1 MTYLQNKTAL
11 VTGSSSGIGFEIVK
25 YLSKF
30 DMQIIITARREDKLL
45 KLKEEVES
53 NSNSKVIVLVK
64 DLAKS
69 ESPQEIYDF
78 CQNNNYKID
87 FLVNNAGYG
96 FTENFDSYDL
106 DKLDDFLNVLLNS
119 LVKLTRLFIK
129 DMKERKSGKILQVSS
144 IAGIIPSGSGA
155 IGIYGNIK
163 NFVNEFTITLN
174 STYKKDNVHVCA
186 LCPGFT
192 ETGFNERAGF
202 NMQYSDVPSL
212 FLMSAKQVA
221 EQGVNA
227 CLKGKEIYV
236 VRGGF
241 NKTMIFIS
249 KFIPNKVLRFLFGS
263 LVNFGK

>member
-1 MTYLQNKTAL
+1 MDYLQNKTAL
-11 VTGSSSGIGFEIVK
+11 VTGASSGIGFEIVK
-25 YLSKF
+25 YLSNF
-30 DMQIIITARREDKLL
+30 DMQIIITARREGELI

-53 NSNSKVIVLVK
+53 TSNSNVIVIAK
-64 DLAKS
+64 DLAKPN
-69 ESPQEIYDF
+69 SPQEIYDF
-78 CQNNNYKID
+78 CQSKNYEVE

-96 FTENFDSYDL
+96 FTDDFHSYDL

-119 LVKLTRLFIK
+119 VVKLTRLFLK

-163 NFVNEFTITLN
+163 NFINEFTITLN
-174 STYKKDNVHVCA
+174 STYKEFNVHVCA

-202 NMQYSDVPSL
+202 NMQYSDVPSP
-212 FLMSAKQVA
+212 FLMTAKQVA
-221 EQGVNA
+221 EQGVKA

>member
-1 MTYLQNKTAL
+1 MTYLRNKTAL
-11 VTGSSSGIGFEIVK
+11 VTGASSGIGYEIVK

-30 DMQIIITARREDKLL
+30 DMQIIITARRENNLI
-45 KLKEEVES
+45 KLKEEAES

-64 DLAKS
+64 DLAKA

-78 CQNNNYKID
+78 CQRNDYQVD

-96 FTENFDSYDL
+96 FTEDFDSYDL
-106 DKLDDFLNVLLNS
+106 DNLDAFLNVLMTS

-129 DMKERKSGKILQVSS
+129 DMKERKTGKILQVSS

-174 STYKKDNVHVCA
+174 STYKKFNVHVCA

-202 NMQYSDVPSL
+202 NMQYSDVPSP

-221 EQGVNA
+221 IQGVEA
-227 CLKGKEIYV
+227 CLRGKEVYV

-249 KFIPNKVLRFLFGS
+249 KFIPNRVLRLLFGS